1 MESKQT
7 ERENIIMF
15 NKTLKLWAILM
26 TFCASAFAEEIP
38 ISGTVESKC
47 IVTQDTAGVYGNSS
61 PESLSTASADG
72 GVHPVVRY
80 DVIQADYYMAK
91 ISHPTS
97 FTESPALNDT
107 VTWTGTTSVDQV
119 SDASMSAYDT
129 SKVEYDNVTEV
140 DLSIAGST
148 WFKVESDADYGYGKA
163 FPGGQYQ
170 AVVTAECIAI

>member
-1 MESKQT
+1 
-7 ERENIIMF
+7 MF
-15 NKTLKLWAILM
+15 NKTFTLLAVLV

-140 DLSIAGST
+140 DLSIQGST
-148 WFKVESDADYGYGKA
+148 WFKIESDADYGYGKA

>member
-1 MESKQT
+1 ML
-7 ERENIIMF
+7 
-15 NKTLKLWAILM
+15 NKTTISCILLS
-26 TFCASAFAEEIP
+26 FWSLSSYAEDIP
-38 ISGTVESKC
+38 ITGSVESKC
-47 IVTQDTAGVYGNSS
+47 IVTQDTAGVYGNPS
-61 PESLSTASADG
+61 PESLTTASASG

-91 ISHPTS
+91 ITHPTS
-97 FTESPALNDT
+97 FSESPVLND
-107 VTWTGTTSVDQV
+107 VVDFTGSTSVDQV

-129 SKVEYDNVTEV
+129 NKVEYDNVTEI

-148 WFKVESDADYGYGKA
+148 WFKVESTADYGYDKA

>member
-1 MESKQT
+1 
-7 ERENIIMF
+7 MF
-15 NKTLKLWAILM
+15 NKTFTSLAVLL

-47 IVTQDTAGVYGNSS
+47 IVTQDTAGVYGNAS
-61 PESLSTASADG
+61 PETLSTATADG

-80 DVIQADYYMAK
+80 DVIQADYYMSR
-91 ISHPTS
+91 ITHPTS
-97 FTESPALNDT
+97 FTESPALSDT
-107 VTWTGTTSVDQV
+107 VTWTGATSVDQV
-119 SDASMSAYDT
+119 SDSEMSAYD
-129 SKVEYDNVTEV
+129 SNKVEYDNVTEV

-148 WFKVESDADYGYGKA
+148 WFQVESEADYGYGKA

>member
-1 MESKQT
+1 
-7 ERENIIMF
+7 MF
-15 NKTLKLWAILM
+15 NKTLSSLAVLL

-47 IVTQDTAGVYGNSS
+47 IVTQDTAGVYGNST
-61 PESLSTASADG
+61 PESLSTASASG
-72 GVHPVVRY
+72 GVHPVVRF

-97 FTESPALNDT
+97 FTESPALSDT
-107 VTWTGTTSVDQV
+107 VTWTGATSVDQV
-119 SDASMSAYDT
+119 SDAGMSAYDT

-148 WFKVESDADYGYGKA
+148 WFKVESEADYGYGKA

>member
-1 MESKQT
+1 
-7 ERENIIMF
+7 MF

>member
-1 MESKQT
+1 
-7 ERENIIMF
+7 MF
-15 NKTLKLWAILM
+15 NKTFTSLAVLL
-26 TFCASAFAEEIP
+26 TFCASAFAEQVP
-38 ISGTVESKC
+38 ITGNVESKC
-47 IVTQDTAGVYGNSS
+47 IVTQDTAGVYGNAS

-80 DVIQADYYMAK
+80 DVIQADFYMAR
-91 ISHPTS
+91 ITHPIS
-97 FTESPALNDT
+97 FTESPVLNDV
-107 VTWTGTTSVDQV
+107 VTWTGTTTVDQV
-119 SDASMSAYDT
+119 SDAGMSAYDND
-129 SKVEYDNVTEV
+129 KIEYDNVTEV

>member
-1 MESKQT
+1 
-7 ERENIIMF
+7 MF
-15 NKTLKLWAILM
+15 NKTFTLLAALL

-47 IVTQDTAGVYGNSS
+47 IVTQDTAGVYGNGS
-61 PESLSTASADG
+61 PETLSTASADG

-80 DVIQADYYMAK
+80 DVIQADYYMAR
-91 ISHPTS
+91 STHPTS
-97 FTESPALNDT
+97 FSESPVLNDV
-107 VTWTGTTSVDQV
+107 VTWTGSVSTDQV
-119 SDASMSAYDT
+119 SDANMSAYDT
-129 SKVEYDNVTEV
+129 NKVEYDNVTEV

-148 WFKVESDADYGYGKA
+148 WFKVESEADYGYNKA